1 MAVSGSNITVSNIYS
16 EANGSSATDIVFN
29 DVASYSYF
37 DGPNGDNTVSYNGW
51 GLGTAGGQNRIYQTS
66 FLSTDI
72 PMSDF
77 ANLVY
82 FYDQS
87 TYQITLNVNNNLPAA
102 TPPTPTNDIGVD
114 IYLKSFNGTYQYLM
128 GNSGTI
134 NENGGTSGP
143 IDVSTSSTPIF
154 ANAFWFI
161 DINLLGV
168 VGGNATITINGN
180 VAANSVA
187 VSPGPNSLD
196 WNTYGSGSAG
206 STGGFVGLAFD
217 VTVS

>member
-51 GLGTAGGQNRIYQTS
+51 GLGTAIGQNRIYQTS
-66 FLSTDI
+66 FLSANI

-102 TPPTPTNDIGVD
+102 TPPNPPNNISVD
-114 IYLKSFNGTYQYLM
+114 LYLKSFNGTYQYLI
-128 GNSGTI
+128 GNSGPV
-134 NENGGTSGP
+134 NENGGTYGP
-143 IDVSTSSTPIF
+143 TDISTPTTPIF

-168 VGGNATITINGN
+168 AGGNATIIINGN
-180 VAANSVA
+180 IAANSVA

-206 STGGFVGLAFD
+206 NIGGFIGLAFD
-217 VTVS
+217 VNVS